1 MAPLN
6 ILTVDD
12 SMLTLRKLQAMLE
25 DIGHK
30 VVGTAGTGAEALEAY
45 RSHNPDLV
53 TMDIT
58 MPDMNGIQAT
68 KAIRAEFANAK
79 IVMVTSH
86 GQEAMVRDALKAG
99 AMGYVLK
106 PIKPEKLKDMI
117 GRIVEQ
123 S

>member
-1 MAPLN
+1 MAPLK

-12 SMLTLRKLQAMLE
+12 SMLTLRKLEAML
-25 DIGHK
+25 DNIGHK
-30 VVGTAGTGAEALEAY
+30 VVGTAGTGAEALDAY
-45 RSHNPDLV
+45 RQLNPDLV

-68 KAIRAEFANAK
+68 KAIKAEFSDAR
-79 IVMVTSH
+79 IIMVTSH

-99 AMGYVLK
+99 AVGYVLK

-117 GRIVEQ
+117 GRIVDQ
-123 S
+123 P